1 MCIDQDSNSKNT
13 TRSLS
18 SIITPGTYIDDNIN
32 VFQSNNITSLWI
44 EHIKNNL
51 HVGISNINI
60 ITVIHTF
67 FNMRLNLQNF
77 QICMISLKN
86 ILLSIIR

>member
-1 MCIDQDSNSKNT
+1 MLDIHVLLLIDSNSKNT

-18 SIITPGTYIDDNIN
+18 SIITPGTFIDENIN

-60 ITVIHTF
+60 ITGDSYF
-67 FNMRLNLQNF
+67 
-77 QICMISLKN
+77 
-86 ILLSIIR
+86 SI